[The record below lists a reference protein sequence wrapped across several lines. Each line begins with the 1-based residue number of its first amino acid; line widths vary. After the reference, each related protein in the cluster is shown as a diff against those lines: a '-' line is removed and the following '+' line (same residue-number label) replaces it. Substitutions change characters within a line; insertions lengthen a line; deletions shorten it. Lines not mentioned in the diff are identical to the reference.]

1 MVDLMFLVLLGDLV
15 AFKLFDNA
23 KKFNVN
29 SCKVV
34 IGTDTYELDKKNKS
48 YQFFKDNGSWC
59 VTEQSIKV
67 VV

>member
-1 MVDLMFLVLLGDLV
+1 MRLSPALQSEPLTHCILLVNG
-15 AFKLFDNA
+15 